1 LAERRPSSPGVWAGL
16 GLARWGAW
24 QGTGDRAE
32 LEASR
37 EAWARA
43 FVLDPL
49 SLSIAVR
56 MVDLCE
62 ALGDEE
68 GRRVWAREALRLD
81 ELKRLDPIKRLSD
94 RERARMRRLAD
105 E

>member
-1 LAERRPSSPGVWAGL
+1 
-16 GLARWGAW
+16 
-24 QGTGDRAE
+24 
-32 LEASR
+32 
-37 EAWARA
+37 
-43 FVLDPL
+43 
-49 SLSIAVR
+49 
-56 MVDLCE
+56 VDLCE